1 MLSDYH
7 VHSNF
12 SFDSEESPDNIVS
25 RAIELGMPCIAIT
38 DHQDFNWPVEGEFPY
53 IDFDN
58 YFSTLDELSSK
69 YEDKIKIIKGIELGL
84 VEDAKSQCQNL
95 IKNNAFDFVI
105 GSCHIVD
112 NMDPYYSGF
121 WKNRKDRDAFE
132 LYFKT
137 LLKGIKSFDRF
148 DTLGHMD
155 YIVRYSPNK
164 DTNYSVLDYRDII
177 DEILTLIISQNIK
190 LEINTANLA
199 KGFSFPNP
207 HTDII
212 KRYKEL
218 GGEYVTVGSDA
229 HTPENIGYGFDV
241 AEEIIKNFNLNIF
254 TIK

>member
-84 VEDAKSQCQNL
+84 VVDAKSQCQNL

-112 NMDPYYSGF
+112 NMDPYYSEF
-121 WKNRKDRDAFE
+121 WKNRNDRDAFE
-132 LYFKT
+132 LYFRT
-137 LLKGIKSFDRF
+137 LLNGIKSFDHF

-164 DTNYSVLDYRDII
+164 AANYSVLDYRDII
-177 DEILTLIISQNIK
+177 DEILTLIISNNIK

-229 HTPENIGYGFDV
+229 HTSGNIGYGFDV